1 MNKIVIIADA
11 ACDFKK
17 DLREQFNVVDYVHG
31 VITRPD
37 GTQFLADS
45 DWENITPDEYF
56 SSMSKGKILYKTA
69 YPTMAETLDVF
80 EKHLKNGEDI
90 IAITIGTA
98 FSGTYNLFTVVKG
111 QLEEKYP
118 NNKIVIIDSTRYSG
132 ALGLLYIKA
141 DELIKAGK
149 DIDTIEQEL
158 NVIKTTIHQMGPLDD
173 LYFLNKSGRIS
184 KPIAVMGTLVGIRP
198 LADFMTNGFA
208 QVLGKTKGENHA
220 LEISAEYVKEMIR
233 DKSVVVIADSNRPKE
248 ADYYESVIK
257 SYVNPDKIIR
267 TSIGQFSGANIGPG
281 LVACFFVG
289 DVVTEDGAAEKEV
302 LAKIL
307 AK

>member
-1 MNKIVIIADA
+1 MFHQPYK
-11 ACDFKK
+11 
-17 DLREQFNVVDYVHG
+17 QFCVVD
-31 VITRPD
+31 
-37 GTQFLADS
+37 
-45 DWENITPDEYF
+45 
-56 SSMSKGKILYKTA
+56 
-69 YPTMAETLDVF
+69 
-80 EKHLKNGEDI
+80 
-90 IAITIGTA
+90 
-98 FSGTYNLFTVVKG
+98 LF
-111 QLEEKYP
+111 
-118 NNKIVIIDSTRYSG
+118 
-132 ALGLLYIKA
+132 
-141 DELIKAGK
+141 
-149 DIDTIEQEL
+149 
-158 NVIKTTIHQMGPLDD
+158 
-173 LYFLNKSGRIS
+173 FLNKGGRIS

-248 ADYYESVIK
+248 ADYFETVLK